1 MHASRAQRGA
11 MLPVLFLSVCAV
23 AFLLMLSPAAS
34 ADPAWL
40 DPAVGGGSRLADSPA
55 EAPRTAVAGTLEWA
69 GDEVAVP
76 PGTGRQ
82 AFRTRHDPS
91 AFSPEQTR
99 GLEHEA
105 HCGPRVPVLGGA
117 FPWPGW
123 KPRCRGGGAVT
134 HGGGGAAG
142 APAVHHP
149 QPIVDEP

>member
-1 MHASRAQRGA
+1 

-40 DPAVGGGSRLADSPA
+40 DPAVGGGSRPADSPA
-55 EAPRTAVAGTLEWA
+55 EAPRAAVAGTLEWA

-76 PGTGRQ
+76 PGRQ
-82 AFRTRHDPS
+82 VFRTRHDPS
-91 AFSPEQTR
+91 ALSPEQTR

-123 KPRCRGGGAVT
+123 KAAT